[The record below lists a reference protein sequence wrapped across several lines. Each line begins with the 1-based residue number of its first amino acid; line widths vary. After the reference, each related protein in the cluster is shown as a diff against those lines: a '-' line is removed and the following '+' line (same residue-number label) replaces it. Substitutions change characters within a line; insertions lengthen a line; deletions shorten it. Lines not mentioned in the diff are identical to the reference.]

1 MALSLIGI
9 ISILG
14 VFIIPEIV
22 DKSIKYNTEMLVI
35 SLWPLLCYVIAKHIK
50 LGEKSKL
57 KPFMLDCVTYN
68 IVVVGL
74 IWLLEEIVFKYN
86 YISADVIA
94 ESHMYVISVVAFLLY
109 NIKVKKIKPDKWD
122 IVCFAV
128 IVGIIISFW
137 VCNQERITTIIE
149 SMNYSKIDVDAD
161 GDLLNWISHRISML
175 QATVNGDFSGVNIHC
190 IQPMMKGCSLAWLS
204 SVSGWYTLAII
215 LVLNAVI
222 LCLMGVYAR
231 KNDSVLISI
240 VTISFILKFA
250 IGLVA
255 NLFLIDSTSVGVP
268 FIRNIYDIILLIIV
282 LSYSQNNTKERIKI

>member
-1 MALSLIGI
+1 MSLSLIGI
-9 ISILG
+9 ISISG
-14 VFIIPEIV
+14 VLVLSEIAG
-22 DKSIKYNTEMLVI
+22 KSIKYNTEMLII

-94 ESHMYVISVVAFLLY
+94 ESYMYVISVVVFLLN

-122 IVCFAV
+122 IICFAV
-128 IVGIIISFW
+128 IAGIVISFW
-137 VCNQERITTIIE
+137 LYNQERITTIIE

-175 QATVNGDFSGVNIHC
+175 QATVNGDFSSINIHR
-190 IQPMMKGCSLAWLS
+190 IQPMMKGCSIAWLS
-204 SVSGWYTLAII
+204 SANSWYIPALI
-215 LVLNAVI
+215 LVLNAVMV
-222 LCLMGVYAR
+222 CLHE
-231 KNDSVLISI
+231 
-240 VTISFILKFA
+240 
-250 IGLVA
+250 
-255 NLFLIDSTSVGVP
+255 
-268 FIRNIYDIILLIIV
+268 
-282 LSYSQNNTKERIKI
+282 KE